1 MLLQEVGQLA
11 GVLARLADEVAVQ
24 LDRQHVPLRLDR
36 ARPAR
41 ELGHQ
46 LVGGGVDI
54 DAQEFFQPPQ
64 LCGLLLSD
72 RDESFVLRDA
82 RRDVR
87 RDARRDVRRRECD
100 DDVGR
105 ISSLAPKTPI
115 AHYARTWMTWIWSV
129 GKASSHACSGWL

>member
-1 MLLQEVGQLA
+1 MFLQEVGQLA
-11 GVLARLADEVAVQ
+11 GVLARLTDEVAVQ

-72 RDESFVLRDA
+72 RDEVFVL
-82 RRDVR
+82 

-115 AHYARTWMTWIWSV
+115 AHNARTWMTWIWSV